1 MCPPLYP
8 AMEMGELTMS
18 NENSSTIVVTC
29 PCCDAILTID
39 PGLSTVLTH
48 KLPERPQIVTQMK
61 DAAKFVKEEATKR
74 DEKYQQ
80 IAEAEKN
87 KSKVLEAK
95 FQELFKK
102 AKEEPITKPLKDI
115 DLD

>member
-1 MCPPLYP
+1 MP
-8 AMEMGELTMS
+8 T
-18 NENSSTIVVTC
+18 NESTTIQVSC

-39 PGLSTVLTH
+39 SSLSTVLTH
-48 KLPERPQIVTQMK
+48 KLPERPQIIAQLK
-61 DAAKFVKEEATKR
+61 DAVKFVKEEATKR

-95 FQELFKK
+95 FQELLKK

>member
-1 MCPPLYP
+1 
-8 AMEMGELTMS
+8 MS
-18 NENSSTIVVTC
+18 DQATKTIQVSC

-39 PGLSTVLTH
+39 PSLPAVLDH
-48 KLPERPQIVTQMK
+48 KLPAKPQIVAQMK
-61 DAAKFVKEEATKR
+61 DVGKHLQQEASRR

-102 AKEEPITKPLKDI
+102 AKEEPITKPIKDI

>member
-1 MCPPLYP
+1 MP
-8 AMEMGELTMS
+8 T
-18 NENSSTIVVTC
+18 NESTTIQITC
-29 PCCDAILTID
+29 PCCDAILTVD
-39 PGLSTVLTH
+39 PALGAVLDH
-48 KLPERPQIVTQMK
+48 KLPAKPQVAVQLK
-61 DAAKFVKEEATKR
+61 DAVSFVKEEASRR
-74 DEKYQQ
+74 DEKYQK

>member
-1 MCPPLYP
+1 
-8 AMEMGELTMS
+8 MS
-18 NENSSTIVVTC
+18 DQSKNIQVTC

-39 PGLSTVLTH
+39 PALGAVLDH
-48 KLPERPQIVTQMK
+48 KLPVKPHMAVELK
-61 DAAKFVKEEATKR
+61 DAVRQVKEEASRR
-74 DEKYQQ
+74 DEKYQKL
-80 IAEAEKN
+80 AEAEKN

-102 AKEEPITKPLKDI
+102 AKEEPIEKPLKDI

>member
-1 MCPPLYP
+1 M
-8 AMEMGELTMS
+8 A
-18 NENSSTIVVTC
+18 ENQSSTITITC
-29 PCCDAILTID
+29 PCCDATLTID
-39 PGLSTVLTH
+39 PALAAVLDH
-48 KLPERPQIVTQMK
+48 KAPAKPQVAVALK
-61 DAAKFVKEEATKR
+61 DAVRLVKEEASRR
-74 DEKYQQ
+74 DEKYQK

>member
-1 MCPPLYP
+1 
-8 AMEMGELTMS
+8 MS
-18 NENSSTIVVTC
+18 EIIQITC
-29 PCCDAILTID
+29 PCCDA
-39 PGLSTVLTH
+39 VLTVDANIPAVLNH
-48 KLPERPQIVTQMK
+48 KLPERPQVVAQMK
-61 DAAKFVKEEATKR
+61 DVGKHLQEEASRR
-74 DEKYQQ
+74 DEKYQK

>member
-1 MCPPLYP
+1 MP
-8 AMEMGELTMS
+8 T
-18 NENSSTIVVTC
+18 NESTTIQVSC

-39 PGLSTVLTH
+39 PSLSTVLTH
-48 KLPERPQIVTQMK
+48 KLPERPQIVTQLK

>member
-1 MCPPLYP
+1 
-8 AMEMGELTMS
+8 MEQ
-18 NENSSTIVVTC
+18 NKSSVIQITC
-29 PCCDAILTID
+29 PCCDATLTVD
-39 PGLSTVLTH
+39 PTLAAVLDHKPPAKPHVTVQL
-48 KLPERPQIVTQMK
+48 K
-61 DAAKFVKEEATKR
+61 DAVSFVKDEASRR
-74 DEKYQQ
+74 DEKYQK
-80 IAEAEKN
+80 IVEAEKN

>member
-1 MCPPLYP
+1 
-8 AMEMGELTMS
+8 MEEHK
-18 NENSSTIVVTC
+18 SSVVQISC
-29 PCCDAILTID
+29 PCCEALLTVD
-39 PGLSTVLTH
+39 TTLGAVLDH
-48 KLPERPQIVTQMK
+48 KIPPRPQVAVQLK
-61 DAAKFVKEEATKR
+61 DAVSFVKEEASRR
-74 DEKYQQ
+74 DEKYQK
-80 IAEAEKN
+80 IVEAEKN

>member
-1 MCPPLYP
+1 M
-8 AMEMGELTMS
+8 AA
-18 NENSSTIVVTC
+18 NKSTTIQITC

-39 PGLSTVLTH
+39 PALSAVLDH
-48 KLPERPQIVTQMK
+48 KLPVKPQMAVQLK
-61 DAAKFVKEEATKR
+61 DAVKQVKEESSRR
-74 DEKYQQ
+74 DEKYQK

-115 DLD
+115 DID